1 MFIQLDYYQLYTCRL
16 VSMTFEVL
24 HFLTISLGYSA
35 LFICLFFWEFC
46 WLFSPDTWTHL
57 SMYSCICLTNAK
69 ISCICISSS
78 DSAQF
83 ACKPR
88 QHGGHCVDESPG
100 APRGPQ
106 SVLHSIQIM
115 IPTRMKP
122 ERDGA
127 SLDQLTCRSC
137 GGMPE
142 ANQQPVAGLWSCL
155 CKLS

>member
-1 MFIQLDYYQLYTCRL
+1 MFIQLDYHQMYAVRL
-16 VSMTFEVL
+16 VCMTFEVL
-24 HFLTISLGYSA
+24 HLLTISLEYLA
-35 LFICLFFWEFC
+35 LFIRLVFLDILLVVQSF
-46 WLFSPDTWTHL
+46 THL
-57 SMYSCICLTNAK
+57 SMYFCICFTNARYAF
-69 ISCICISSS
+69 SCICISS
-78 DSAQF
+78 SAQF

-115 IPTRMKP
+115 IPTRMKS

-127 SLDQLTCRSC
+127 SLDQLTCKSC

-142 ANQQPVAGLWSCL
+142 ANQQPVAGLWSCM